1 MDKITRKTVMP
12 GVTLL
17 CLQTAKFKTGYFSVA
32 LKRQLCPEN
41 AAKDSI
47 IPQILKRGCRR
58 YPDMESLSAALDDL
72 YGAVVE
78 PIVRQRGEVLC
89 TGFCSSF
96 VDDKYL
102 PGEAKTLEKTISL
115 VAELL
120 LDPATKDGLLNAEY
134 VNSEKENLCDDIR
147 SRVNDKRVYAAGRLR
162 EIMCAEENYGT
173 YAYGTLETAE
183 KIQYIP
189 LTKYYKES
197 LAESDIYMF
206 YCGSA
211 SPMRVE
217 MAIKEAFAT
226 LPRTEDYYDTGTE
239 IRINAGEPKYVTEE
253 MDVAQGNLTIGF
265 RMGEV
270 MYRPNYAAM
279 TLFNTIYGGGVTSK
293 LFANVREKLSLC
305 YYASSSVDNNKGIM
319 TVSSGIDPTKYE
331 DALAEIL
338 AQLDACRKGDISDKE
353 FEAAKSYVVASLRS
367 YNDSA
372 STMDDFYL
380 GQELKGL
387 TYDLD
392 EYAGLVDMV
401 ELADIVEIA
410 KSVELDTVYFL
421 KNRGEAV

>member
-12 GVTLL
+12 RVTLL
-17 CLQTAKFKTGYFSVA
+17 CLQTAKFKTGYFSVS

-47 IPQILKRGCRR
+47 IPQILKRGCRS

-72 YGAVVE
+72 YGAIVE

-102 PGEAKTLEKTISL
+102 PGEEKTLENTISL

-120 LDPATKDGLLNAEY
+120 LDPATKDGLLNSDY
-134 VNSEKENLCDDIR
+134 VNSERENICDEIR
-147 SRVNDKRVYAAGRLR
+147 ARVNDKRVYATGRLR
-162 EIMCAEENYGT
+162 EIMCEDENYGT

-183 KIQYIP
+183 KINYVP
-189 LTKYYKES
+189 LTKYYKDS
-197 LAESDIYMF
+197 LAESDIFMF

-211 SPMRVE
+211 APERVE
-217 MAIKEAFAT
+217 LAVREAFAT
-226 LPRTEDYYDTGTE
+226 LPRSEDYYDLNTE
-239 IRINAGEPKYVTEE
+239 IRINALEPKYVTEE
-253 MDVAQGNLTIGF
+253 MDVSQGNLTIGF

-270 MYRPNYAAM
+270 MYLPNYAAM
-279 TLFNTIYGGGVTSK
+279 TVFNTIYGGGVTSK
-293 LFANVREKLSLC
+293 LFANVREMLSLC
-305 YYASSSVDNNKGIM
+305 YYASSSIDSHKGIM
-319 TVSSGIDPTKYE
+319 TVSSGIDPAKYDE
-331 DALAEIL
+331 ALAEIL
-338 AQLDACRKGDISDKE
+338 AQLDACRCGEISQKE
-353 FEAAKSYVVASLRS
+353 FDSAKSYVTAALRS

-372 STMDDFYL
+372 ATMDDFYL
-380 GQELKGL
+380 GQEIKQLSC
-387 TYDLD
+387 DLD
-392 EYAGLVDMV
+392 EYTGLVDMV
-401 ELADIVEIA
+401 TLEDVIAIA

>member
-1 MDKITRKTVMP
+1 LDKITRKTVMP

-17 CLQTAKFKTGYFSVA
+17 CLQTAKFKTGYFSVS
-32 LKRQLCPEN
+32 LQRQLCPEN
-41 AAKDSI
+41 AAKDSV
-47 IPQILKRGCRR
+47 IPQVLKRGCRS

-72 YGAVVE
+72 YGAVIE
-78 PIVRQRGEVLC
+78 PIVRQRGEILC

-102 PGEAKTLEKTISL
+102 PGEAKTLENTIAL

-120 LDPATKDGLLNAEY
+120 LDPATKDGLLRAEY
-134 VNSEKENLCDDIR
+134 VNSEKENICDEIR
-147 SRVNDKRVYAAGRLR
+147 ARVNDKRVYATGRMR
-162 EIMCAEENYGT
+162 EIMCADENYGT

-183 KIQYIP
+183 KINYVP
-189 LTKYYKES
+189 LTKYYKQS
-197 LAESDIYMF
+197 LAESEIYMF

-211 SPMRVE
+211 APDRVE
-217 MAIKEAFAT
+217 LAVREAFAT
-226 LPRTEDYYDTGTE
+226 LPRSEDYYDTSIE
-239 IRINAGEPKYVTEE
+239 IRLNADETKYVTEE
-253 MDVAQGNLTIGF
+253 MDVSQGNLAIGF

-305 YYASSSVDNNKGIM
+305 YYASSSIDTHKGIM
-319 TVSSGIDPTKYE
+319 TVVSGIEPAKYE
-331 DALAEIL
+331 EALAEIL
-338 AQLDACRKGDISDKE
+338 AQLDACRNGDITQKE
-353 FEAAKSYVVASLRS
+353 FDSAKSYVVAALRS

-380 GQELKGL
+380 GQEIKELN
-387 TYDLD
+387 YDLD
-392 EYAGLVDMV
+392 EYIGLVDMV
-401 ELADIVEIA
+401 KLEDVIEIA